1 MNPSFEV
8 PAQYFYALAPNL
20 PQDVSADVRYRMACL
35 ADEKQI
41 VDQLR
46 KAIDAGIISA
56 DSDVTPEMAARR
68 LRTLGSAQG
77 PKPICA
83 SGVGLALVQAYA
95 NYKTTPPKDDT
106 NKDIAPFWASVMG
119 NPALAAAHLEIAL
132 CAVTQEPDSRPLIAD
147 VNGQSRGLRAR

>member
-56 DSDVTPEMAARR
+56 DSDVTPEMAAHR
-68 LRTLGSAQG
+68 LHTRLGTGAKTDLCIRSRPCPGAGIRKLQDHTPQG
-77 PKPICA
+77 RHEQGHRAVLGQRDGQSGARGGTPRDCA
-83 SGVGLALVQAYA
+83 LCRDSG
-95 NYKTTPPKDDT
+95 TR
-106 NKDIAPFWASVMG
+106 
-119 NPALAAAHLEIAL
+119 LAAAH
-132 CAVTQEPDSRPLIAD
+132 R
-147 VNGQSRGLRAR
+147 RR

>member
-68 LRTLGSAQG
+68 LRDSARHRGQNRFVHQESALPWCRHTQTTRPHPPRTTRTRTSRRSG
-77 PKPICA
+77 PA
-83 SGVGLALVQAYA
+83 
-95 NYKTTPPKDDT
+95 
-106 NKDIAPFWASVMG
+106 
-119 NPALAAAHLEIAL
+119 
-132 CAVTQEPDSRPLIAD
+132 
-147 VNGQSRGLRAR
+147 